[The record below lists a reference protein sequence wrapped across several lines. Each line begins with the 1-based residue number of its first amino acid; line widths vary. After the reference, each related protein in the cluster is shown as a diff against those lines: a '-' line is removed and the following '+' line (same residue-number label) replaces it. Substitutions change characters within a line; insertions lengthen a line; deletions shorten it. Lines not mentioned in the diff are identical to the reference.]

1 MNKIMILPGDGIG
14 TEIIAESVK
23 ILKYLNE
30 SFNLDI
36 EYEYDDVGGISIDKN
51 GTPLTEETLDK
62 CKDSKAVLLGAVGG
76 PKWDSTDPDSPRP
89 EEALMGLRKGLGLFA
104 NLRPVKIYKP
114 LVSASTLKKDVLEGV
129 DVLVVRELTG
139 GIYFGERKRIKK
151 DGITSAYDTMLYS
164 DYEIKRIAELAFQ
177 TARLRNKKV
186 TSVDKANIL
195 ESSRLWRETV
205 CSVHKKYR
213 DIELNHMYVDNVA
226 MQLIRN
232 PGQFDTILTSNI
244 FGDIL
249 SDEAAMISGSIGL
262 LPSASLREDKF
273 GMYEPIHGSAPD
285 IQGQGK
291 ANPIATL
298 LSLAMMFRYSFG
310 MENIASKIEC
320 SVDKVLDNGNR
331 TADIFTDGT
340 KLVNTGEMGDLVLA
354 ELKKLSD

>member
-1 MNKIMILPGDGIG
+1 
-14 TEIIAESVK
+14 
-23 ILKYLNE
+23 
-30 SFNLDI
+30 
-36 EYEYDDVGGISIDKN
+36 
-51 GTPLTEETLDK
+51 
-62 CKDSKAVLLGAVGG
+62 
-76 PKWDSTDPDSPRP
+76 
-89 EEALMGLRKGLGLFA
+89 MGLRKGLGLFA

-320 SVDKVLDNGNR
+320 SVGKVLDNGNR